1 MLLRLA
7 AISLAVLAAIALT
20 TLATLPA
27 SAFEE
32 RHAHWTVLDSH
43 PLVPGCAA
51 INRPPDEFA
60 AQPYAALSIRQD
72 RNIGPRLFVFAWP
85 GAFKYGDRLTIE
97 LGIGPGPKLA
107 AEAQDSHVVVT
118 REDLPQELIADMH
131 AARFVSFDITGLS
144 QALMF
149 DTSQLDAVMKSLA
162 ACVRQQGG

>member
-7 AISLAVLAAIALT
+7 ALVLIVT
-20 TLATLPA
+20 TLPA
-27 SAFEE
+27 SAAFEE

-43 PLVPGCAA
+43 PLVPGCSA

-60 AQPYAALSIRQD
+60 AQPYAALSMRQD
-72 RNIGPRLFVFAWP
+72 RNMGPRLFVFAWP
-85 GAFKYGDRLTIE
+85 GAFKYGDRVTIE

-107 AEAQDSHVVVT
+107 AEALDSHVVVT
-118 REDLPQELIADMH
+118 REDLPQELIAEMH
-131 AARFVSFDITGLS
+131 AARFVSFDIAGLP

-162 ACVRQQGG
+162 ACVRRQSG